1 MLRAVGGPRNE
12 RRHMPKPGGK
22 FDVDGSS
29 WPPPATRAEVAH
41 ARADELRLRRAD
53 LAHGAQMTSD
63 AATLAHHRAA
73 QAVERAADA
82 WRAALH
88 RHAQAQQAH
97 LRAAAAHEQAAI
109 TAPDDECDIH
119 QTAAERHR
127 DSAAFHADTV
137 AQLSAAAPSVGVLH
151 QQ

>member
-1 MLRAVGGPRNE
+1 MLRAVGGPRNG
-12 RRHMPKPGGK
+12 RRHMPKPGA
-22 FDVDGSS
+22 SS
-29 WPPPATRAEVAH
+29 TSTEFLAAPGDTCRSGARPRRRVASSSG
-41 ARADELRLRRAD
+41 R

-82 WRAALH
+82 WR
-88 RHAQAQQAH
+88 RRCTGMPKPSRPN

-119 QTAAERHR
+119 TDRGGA
-127 DSAAFHADTV
+127 S
-137 AQLSAAAPSVGVLH
+137 P
-151 QQ
+151 